1 MEKPENGKTQPPVE
15 IDQIRLQQHLQE
27 VRDNQNLALGALG
40 GIGAAALGAW
50 VWAMVA
56 YYTDYQIGWMA
67 IGVGFLVG
75 YSVRQFG
82 KGVDTSFGVIGAVF
96 SLAGCLA
103 GNLLT
108 ICVFIAKEEGVEVTA
123 VLSQLDFDTAVE
135 MLVETFNPV
144 DLLFYGFALY
154 YGYKSSFYRI
164 SDEKLKELT
173 RLGGR

>member
-1 MEKPENGKTQPPVE
+1 MEPSDSEQVNFSVE
-15 IDQIRLQQHLQE
+15 IDQMKLDRHMQE
-27 VRDNQNLALGALG
+27 MRDNQNLAMGVLG

-50 VWAMVA
+50 VWAMVT

-123 VLSQLDFDTAVE
+123 VLSQLDFDTVVE
-135 MLVETFNPV
+135 MLVETFNPM

-154 YGYKSSFYRI
+154 YGYKYSFYQVT
-164 SDEKLKELT
+164 DEKLREMT
-173 RLGGR
+173 RPTGL